1 MKVYIPTLT
10 ISRWSD
16 KEARINRD
24 GPRLGDAY
32 LSKEKA
38 QESILKKI
46 DEEAHFPAHRE
57 IYTYFTRLDRENRY
71 ILTWAKDS
79 KVLFSEY
86 GYEIRYEI
94 IERNLKE
101 VFKRRKSK
109 WKRKLK

>member
-16 KEARINRD
+16 KEERIDRD
-24 GPRLGDAY
+24 GPRLGDVY

-38 QESILKKI
+38 RESVLKQL
-46 DEEAHFPAHRE
+46 DEETHFPAHRE
-57 IYTYFTRLDRENRY
+57 IYEYFTRLDHENRY

-86 GYEIRYEI
+86 GYEIHYDI
-94 IERNLKE
+94 IERDLNEELA
-101 VFKRRKSK
+101 
-109 WKRKLK
+109 